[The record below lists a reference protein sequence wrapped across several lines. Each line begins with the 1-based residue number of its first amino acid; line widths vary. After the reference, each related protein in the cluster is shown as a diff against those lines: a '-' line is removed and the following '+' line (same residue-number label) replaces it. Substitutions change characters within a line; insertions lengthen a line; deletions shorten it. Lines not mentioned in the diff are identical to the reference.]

1 LRRDGPVKAPR
12 GGIRRKFFSRG
23 KSGRVGVAE
32 PAKKRTNDDAR
43 ACCRLQKQKFECRKN
58 PHYIGTSALRRI
70 SNAPS
75 LARKN
80 FRRGVLPAI
89 AMRVEC
95 ASGARHLHT
104 KLNGITVIFFLL

>member
-1 LRRDGPVKAPR
+1 LQNK
-12 GGIRRKFFSRG
+12 
-23 KSGRVGVAE
+23 KSNVA
-32 PAKKRTNDDAR
+32 
-43 ACCRLQKQKFECRKN
+43 KN

-95 ASGARHLHT
+95 AGGARDLHT
-104 KLNGITVIFFLL
+104 KLSGVTVIFFLL